1 MEFANAPF
9 ARHSVPFSDFGRA
22 FRDIVDAISLIDE
35 FTSGMDFDGF
45 REDPRTIAAVER
57 KLLVISEA
65 AIRLGQE
72 GALRCPG
79 PPWGEIRGIGNW
91 LRHQY
96 DAVELPVVW
105 KTLRDDLPPLKAAVL
120 RALAVPSEASPST
133 PSNPRRP
140 WT

>member
-1 MEFANAPF
+1 LPF
-9 ARHSVPFSDFGRA
+9 RDSNRA
-22 FRDIVDAISLIDE
+22 FRDIADAISLIDE
-35 FTSGMDFDGF
+35 FISEMDFDDY
-45 REDPRTIAAVER
+45 RKDPRTIAAVER

-72 GALRCPG
+72 AQLRCPG

-105 KTLRDDLPPLKAAVL
+105 KTVRDDLPLLKAAVL
-120 RALAVPSEASPST
+120 RTLAPSFEDSTSLDPSPT
-133 PSNPRRP
+133 PDLKKQ
-140 WT
+140 WTDKP

>member
-1 MEFANAPF
+1 MPF
-9 ARHSVPFSDFGRA
+9 RDFIRA
-22 FRDIVDAISLIDE
+22 FRDIVDAIRLIEE
-35 FTSGMDFDGF
+35 FTFGMKFTDF

-72 GALRCPG
+72 AELRCPG
-79 PPWGEIRGIGNW
+79 PPWADIRGIGNW

-105 KTLRDDLPPLKAAVL
+105 KTVRDDLPPLKTAVL
-120 RALAVPSEASPST
+120 RTLAQLQESTIALDSS
-133 PSNPRRP
+133 RLHD
-140 WT
+140 